1 MSEAPPLL
9 PLGDGALMPQL
20 GLGLW
25 RTPDAMAA
33 ATVRMAIEAGYRL
46 FDTAAVYCNERG
58 VGEGLRSAPAGSS
71 VFVTTKLGNDDQG
84 YDRAL
89 QACEQSLRRL
99 GLPCIDLYL
108 LHWPD
113 PSRGSY
119 VDSWRAMVRLK
130 AEGRVRSIGVSNF
143 AAAHLQRIIGETGEV
158 PVLNQIE
165 LHPWFQ
171 QRALREVNARLG
183 VRTQS
188 WSPLGQGRLLRDPT
202 VLRIAARHGRTAAQ
216 VVIRWHLDNGLSVIP
231 KSAHPE
237 RIRENIGVFDFR
249 LVPREL
255 ALMAGLDRVDGRIG
269 PDPSAAGR

>member
-1 MSEAPPLL
+1 LL